1 MPQFSCL
8 ALITEKIT
16 KISKKASLIEST
28 AFASYRIFLIEI
40 TTICFGKVQY
50 IPVWIAR
57 EYKSWL
63 LNNIVRLMSIQEM
76 GYTNLGTYHWKTYG
90 GRGGRST
97 KKIFAQG
104 KITWKKFMH
113 AN

>member
-8 ALITEKIT
+8 AVVTEKIT

-40 TTICFGKVQY
+40 TTVSFGKVQY

-57 EYKSWL
+57 VYKSKW
-63 LNNIVRLMSIQEM
+63 VIQEM
-76 GYTNLGTYHWKTYG
+76 GYTNFGTYHWKTYG
-90 GRGGRST
+90 GGGGGGGG
-97 KKIFAQG
+97 G
-104 KITWKKFMH
+104 K
-113 AN
+113 

>member
-8 ALITEKIT
+8 AVVTEKIT

-50 IPVWIAR
+50 IPVRIAR
-57 EYKSWL
+57 EYKSKW
-63 LNNIVRLMSIQEM
+63 VIQEM
-76 GYTNLGTYHWKTYG
+76 GYTNCGTYHWKTYG
-90 GRGGRST
+90 GAGGGGGGRST
-97 KKIFAQG
+97 KKYSRKG
-104 KITWKKFMH
+104 KLHEKKFMH